1 MSLGAGGASRPNGCG
16 ARADAASATIAAT
29 AADPAAAGPR
39 GWWRRLACRRCAIG
53 WAVYLAVAVVV
64 VLATGGA

>member
-1 MSLGAGGASRPNGCG
+1 MNLGAAGANRRNGRG

-29 AADPAAAGPR
+29 AADPAATCAR
-39 GWWRRLACRRCAIG
+39 GWRQRLACRRCAIG